1 LRTYGAILICMGN
14 EGKGSTTCPRQKL
27 GNFLLETAAYE
38 QFNLLVQSGRRRT
51 ALTKKRLP
59 VLE

>member
-1 LRTYGAILICMGN
+1 MGN